1 MARPLQN
8 AQPQGLI
15 WQQLGWPNLR
25 YDSTKVAAV
34 VALALRAQG
43 VVEGKLAAIGFE
55 QRQEIAA
62 ETWTQEALSTAAIE
76 GERLDLEAVRSSIA
90 RRLGVPDAKG
100 TNTPRHVDGL
110 LDVMNDAVSQ
120 ADKPMTQERLHAWQ
134 AALFPTGFSG
144 MSRIRVGGYRE
155 HAEPMQIVSGR
166 IGRETV
172 YYQAPP
178 SGAVPAEMD
187 AFLPWLNGSSEPSG
201 VVKAALAHLWFETI
215 HPYED
220 GNGRVGRAIVDLVLA
235 RGAGGPSR
243 VLRISQRLLAQR
255 GAYYEQ
261 LERAQHGTLDVTPWV
276 MWFTEQVHAAF
287 DMAASVVDLP
297 LAKAMFWNH
306 HRAKDLSPRQRKAV
320 NALLDAGPE
329 GFEGGMST
337 RKYENLTGA
346 ARATAS
352 RDLIELAALGLLAQV
367 GAGRGTRY
375 YVQIEGWPPVKLPS
389 PVDATVSDRPK
400 G

>member
-1 MARPLQN
+1 MPNPLEN
-8 AQPQGLI
+8 AQSQDLI
-15 WQQLGWPNLR
+15 WQQPGWPALR
-25 YDSTKVAAV
+25 YDSSQVAAA

-76 GERLDLEAVRSSIA
+76 GERLDLEVVRSSIA
-90 RRLGVPDAKG
+90 RRLGVPDTKA
-100 TNTPRHVDGL
+100 TTTPRHVDGL
-110 LDVMNDAVSQ
+110 LDVMDDAVSQ
-120 ADKPMTQERLHAWQ
+120 ADKPVTHERLHAWQ

-172 YYQAPP
+172 HYQAPP
-178 SGAVPAEMD
+178 SVAVPAEMD
-187 AFLPWLNGSSEPSG
+187 AFLSWLNGSSEPTG
-201 VVKAALAHLWFETI
+201 LVKAALAHLWFETI
-215 HPYED
+215 HPFED

-235 RGAGGPSR
+235 RGAGEPSR

-255 GAYYEQ
+255 GDYYEQ
-261 LERAQHGTLDVTPWV
+261 LERAQHGSLEVTSWV
-276 MWFTEQVHAAF
+276 VWFTEQVHAAF
-287 DMAASVVDLP
+287 DMAAAVVDLS
-297 LAKAMFWNH
+297 LAKAMFWNL

-320 NALLDAGPE
+320 NAMLDAGPG

-352 RDLIELAALGLLAQV
+352 RDLIELAALGLLSQV

-375 YVQIEGWPPVKLPS
+375 FLQIEGWPL
-389 PVDATVSDRPK
+389 A
-400 G
+400 

>member
-1 MARPLQN
+1 
-8 AQPQGLI
+8 
-15 WQQLGWPNLR
+15 
-25 YDSTKVAAV
+25 VAAV
-34 VALALRAQG
+34 VARALRAQG

-62 ETWTQEALSTAAIE
+62 ETWALEALSTAAIE

-90 RRLGVPDAKG
+90 RRLGVSDAKG
-100 TNTPRHVDGL
+100 TNTQRHVDGL
-110 LDVMNDAVSQ
+110 LDVMDDAVSQ
-120 ADKPMTQERLHAWQ
+120 ADKPVTHERLHSWQ

-172 YYQAPP
+172 HYQAPA
-178 SGAVPAEMD
+178 SVAVSAQMET
-187 AFLPWLNGSSEPSG
+187 FLTWLNGPSEPSG
-201 VVKAALAHLWFETI
+201 LVKAALAHLWFETI
-215 HPYED
+215 HPFED

-235 RGAGGPSR
+235 RGAGEPGR
-243 VLRISQRLLAQR
+243 VLRISQQLLARR
-255 GAYYEQ
+255 GDYYDQ
-261 LERAQHGTLDVTPWV
+261 LEQAQHGELDVTAWV
-276 MWFTEQVHAAF
+276 VWFTEQVHAAL
-287 DMAASVVDLP
+287 DMAGTVVDLS
-297 LAKAMFWNH
+297 LAKAMFWNQ

-320 NALLDAGPE
+320 NALLDAGPG
-329 GFEGGMST
+329 GFEGGMNT

-352 RDLIELAALGLLAQV
+352 RDLIELAALGLLVQV

-375 YVQIEGWPPVKLPS
+375 HLQIEGWAP
-389 PVDATVSDRPK
+389 A
-400 G
+400 

>member
-1 MARPLQN
+1 M
-8 AQPQGLI
+8 
-15 WQQLGWPNLR
+15 
-25 YDSTKVAAV
+25 
-34 VALALRAQG
+34 ALALRAQG

-55 QRQEIAA
+55 QRQEVAA

-110 LDVMNDAVSQ
+110 LDVMDDAVSH
-120 ADKPMTQERLHAWQ
+120 ADKPVTHERLHAWQ

-155 HAEPMQIVSGR
+155 HAELMQIVGGR

-172 YYQAPP
+172 HYQAPP
-178 SGAVPAEMD
+178 SGAVLAEMD
-187 AFLPWLNGSSEPSG
+187 SFLTWLNGSSVPSP
-201 VVKAALAHLWFETI
+201 VVKAALAHLWFQTI

-235 RGAGGPSR
+235 RGAGEPSR

-255 GAYYEQ
+255 GDYYEQ
-261 LERAQHGTLDVTPWV
+261 LERAQHGSTEVTPWV
-276 MWFTEQVHAAF
+276 VWFTEQVHAAF
-287 DMAASVVDLP
+287 DMAASVVDVS
-297 LAKAMFWNH
+297 LAKAMFWNL

-320 NALLDAGPE
+320 NALLDAGPG

-352 RDLIELAALGLLAQV
+352 RDLIELAALGLLAQL

-375 YVQIEGWPPVKLPS
+375 LLQIEGWQQ
-389 PVDATVSDRPK
+389 A
-400 G
+400 

>member
-1 MARPLQN
+1 MPSPLENTQSLD
-8 AQPQGLI
+8 LI
-15 WQQLGWPNLR
+15 WQQPGWPSLR
-25 YDSTKVAAV
+25 YDSTKVAAAA
-34 VALALRAQG
+34 ALALRAQG

-90 RRLGVPDAKG
+90 RRLGIPDSKA

-110 LDVMNDAVSQ
+110 LDVMDDAVSR
-120 ADKPMTQERLHAWQ
+120 ADKPVTHERLHAWQ

-144 MSRIRVGGYRE
+144 MSRIRVGSYRE

-172 YYQAPP
+172 HYQAPP
-178 SGAVPAEMD
+178 SGVVPAEMD
-187 AFLPWLNGSSEPSG
+187 AFLTWLNSSSEPSG
-201 VVKAALAHLWFETI
+201 LVKAALAHLWFETI
-215 HPYED
+215 HPFED

-235 RGAGGPSR
+235 RGAGEPSR
-243 VLRISQRLLAQR
+243 VLRISQRLLARR
-255 GAYYEQ
+255 GDYYEQ
-261 LERAQHGTLDVTPWV
+261 LERAQHGSLDVTPWV
-276 MWFTEQVHAAF
+276 VWFTEQVHAAF
-287 DMAASVVDLP
+287 DMTASVVDLS
-297 LAKAMFWNH
+297 LAKAMFWNQ

-320 NALLDAGPE
+320 NALLDAGPG

-352 RDLIELAALGLLAQV
+352 RDLVDLQALGLVAQV

-375 YVQIEGWPPVKLPS
+375 YLEIEGW
-389 PVDATVSDRPK
+389 ARA
-400 G
+400 

>member
-1 MARPLQN
+1 MLVAPKN
-8 AQPQGLI
+8 AQSHDLI
-15 WQQLGWPNLR
+15 WQQPGWPSLR
-25 YDSTKVAAV
+25 YDATKVAAV

-43 VVEGKLAAIGFE
+43 VLEGKLAAIGFE

-90 RRLGVPDAKG
+90 RRLGVPDAKAA
-100 TNTPRHVDGL
+100 NIPRHVDGL
-110 LDVMNDAVSQ
+110 LDVMEDAVSQ
-120 ADKPMTQERLHAWQ
+120 AEKPLTHERLHAWQ

-155 HAEPMQIVSGR
+155 HAEPMQIVSGP
-166 IGRETV
+166 IGREAV
-172 YYQAPP
+172 HYEAP
-178 SGAVPAEMD
+178 SSAAVPAEMET
-187 AFLPWLNGSSEPSG
+187 FLTWLDGSSEPNG
-201 VVKAALAHLWFETI
+201 LVKAALAHLWFETI
-215 HPYED
+215 HPFED

-235 RGAGGPSR
+235 RSAGEPGR
-243 VLRISQRLLAQR
+243 VLRISQRLLARR
-255 GAYYEQ
+255 GDYYEQ
-261 LERAQHGTLDVTPWV
+261 LERAQHGSLDVTPWV
-276 MWFTEQVHAAF
+276 GWFTEQVHAAF
-287 DMAASVVDLP
+287 DMAASVVDLS
-297 LAKAMFWNH
+297 LTKAMFWNE

-320 NALLDAGPE
+320 NALLDAGPG

-352 RDLIELAALGLLAQV
+352 RDLIELAAMGLLAQV

-375 YVQIEGWPPVKLPS
+375 YLQIDGWVP
-389 PVDATVSDRPK
+389 A
-400 G
+400 

>member
-1 MARPLQN
+1 VPNPLEN
-8 AQPQGLI
+8 AQSQDLI
-15 WQQLGWPNLR
+15 WQQPGWPALR
-25 YDSTKVAAV
+25 YDSSQVAAA

-76 GERLDLEAVRSSIA
+76 GERLDLEVVRSSIA
-90 RRLGVPDAKG
+90 RRLGVPDTKA
-100 TNTPRHVDGL
+100 TTTPRHVDGL
-110 LDVMNDAVSQ
+110 LDVMDDAVSQ
-120 ADKPMTQERLHAWQ
+120 ADKPVTHERLHAWQ

-172 YYQAPP
+172 HYQAPP
-178 SGAVPAEMD
+178 SVAVPAEMD
-187 AFLPWLNGSSEPSG
+187 AFLSWLNGSSEPTG
-201 VVKAALAHLWFETI
+201 LVKAALAHLWFETI
-215 HPYED
+215 HPFED

-235 RGAGGPSR
+235 RGAGEPSR

-255 GAYYEQ
+255 GDYYEQ
-261 LERAQHGTLDVTPWV
+261 LERAQHGSLEVTSWV
-276 MWFTEQVHAAF
+276 VWFTEQVHAAF
-287 DMAASVVDLP
+287 DMAAAVVDLS
-297 LAKAMFWNH
+297 LAKAMFWNL

-320 NALLDAGPE
+320 NAMLDAGPG

-352 RDLIELAALGLLAQV
+352 RDLIELAALGLLSQV

-375 YVQIEGWPPVKLPS
+375 FLQIEGWPL
-389 PVDATVSDRPK
+389 A
-400 G
+400 